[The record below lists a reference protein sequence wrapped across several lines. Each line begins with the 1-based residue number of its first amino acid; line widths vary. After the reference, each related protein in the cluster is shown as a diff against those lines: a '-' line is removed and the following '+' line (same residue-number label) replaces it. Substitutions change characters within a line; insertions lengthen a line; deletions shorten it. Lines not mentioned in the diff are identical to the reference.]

1 MCHSTQA
8 KLLEKA
14 SESVIKSLI
23 FKFWLKLLV
32 EEFDVSKAGGLNWKV
47 TSSVFLLDVN
57 FSDSFATTFVV
68 YKILC

>member
-47 TSSVFLLDVN
+47 TSTFLFDVN